1 MSVRIFTDSASD
13 ITLQEMEEKQ
23 IGLIAMPLLCG
34 EKTYI
39 DDKTIPMTTFW
50 EMLLDG
56 VNIKTSLPSPEC
68 FVKIFEEA
76 KNKKE
81 EVVCI
86 LISSGFSGTYQGA
99 MLASFRKTH
108 NCLDKSSGHGA
119 RGALLGADCLAA
131 AGGVYALSVLR
142 DGCAAA
148 AEKQIAFYACELR
161 EKGMSGKEI
170 AEELEKFRSR
180 VRLIACLD
188 TLEYLARGGRL
199 PKTVAAIGNKL
210 QFKPIITFTK
220 EGEIEVVKKTR
231 GAKKAMRDMAVLAE
245 ECKIDPEFQAIPLFS
260 QDDTNCRE
268 YMATLQEADLKVE
281 MKQPEEIGATIATY
295 IGPEAYGIVF
305 VES

>member
-39 DDKTIPMTTFW
+39 DDKTIPMKTFW

-99 MLASFRKTH
+99 MLA
-108 NCLDKSSGHGA
+108 KSMVDYEGIYIIDSK
-119 RGALLGADCLAA
+119 
-131 AGGVYALSVLR
+131 
-142 DGCAAA
+142 CAAA

>member
-23 IGLIAMPLLCG
+23 IELIAMPLLCG

-39 DDKTIPMTTFW
+39 DDKTISMTTFW

-56 VNIKTSLPSPEC
+56 VNITIDLKPALDEAQLDER
-68 FVKIFEEA
+68 VLRDFEEA

-99 MLASFRKTH
+99 MLA
-108 NCLDKSSGHGA
+108 KSMVDYEGIYIIDSK
-119 RGALLGADCLAA
+119 
-131 AGGVYALSVLR
+131 
-142 DGCAAA
+142 CAAA

-161 EKGMSGKEI
+161 EKGMSGK
-170 AEELEKFRSR
+170 ELEKFRSR

>member
-1 MSVRIFTDSASD
+1 MGDASGWGEYKDIPSVTGMFCED
-13 ITLQEMEEKQ
+13 
-23 IGLIAMPLLCG
+23 
-34 EKTYI
+34 
-39 DDKTIPMTTFW
+39 
-50 EMLLDG
+50 
-56 VNIKTSLPSPEC
+56 
-68 FVKIFEEA
+68 FEEA

-99 MLASFRKTH
+99 MLA
-108 NCLDKSSGHGA
+108 KSMVDYEGIYIIDSK
-119 RGALLGADCLAA
+119 
-131 AGGVYALSVLR
+131 
-142 DGCAAA
+142 CAAA

-245 ECKIDPEFQAIPLFS
+245 ECKIDSEFQAIPLFS

>member
-99 MLASFRKTH
+99 MLA
-108 NCLDKSSGHGA
+108 KSMVDYEGIYIIDSK
-119 RGALLGADCLAA
+119 
-131 AGGVYALSVLR
+131 
-142 DGCAAA
+142 CAAA

-220 EGEIEVVKKTR
+220 EGEIEVVKRQGEQKSDA
-231 GAKKAMRDMAVLAE
+231 GHG
-245 ECKIDPEFQAIPLFS
+245 S
-260 QDDTNCRE
+260 
-268 YMATLQEADLKVE
+268 
-281 MKQPEEIGATIATY
+281 IGRRM
-295 IGPEAYGIVF
+295 
-305 VES
+305 

>member
-23 IGLIAMPLLCG
+23 IELIAMPLLCG

-39 DDKTIPMTTFW
+39 DDKTISMTIFW

-99 MLASFRKTH
+99 MLA
-108 NCLDKSSGHGA
+108 KSMVDYEGIYIIDSK
-119 RGALLGADCLAA
+119 
-131 AGGVYALSVLR
+131 
-142 DGCAAA
+142 CAAA
-148 AEKQIAFYACELR
+148 AEKQIAFYACKLR

-188 TLEYLARGGRL
+188 TL
-199 PKTVAAIGNKL
+199 
-210 QFKPIITFTK
+210 
-220 EGEIEVVKKTR
+220 
-231 GAKKAMRDMAVLAE
+231 
-245 ECKIDPEFQAIPLFS
+245 
-260 QDDTNCRE
+260 
-268 YMATLQEADLKVE
+268 
-281 MKQPEEIGATIATY
+281 
-295 IGPEAYGIVF
+295 
-305 VES
+305 